1 MFVFA
6 SIKNKLLISKAPMP
20 GIIWQ
25 KLFLILKFKQMKK
38 LNVSQME
45 NVQGSGLSPKCL
57 ASMGLSGVAGGMIAG
72 PWGYAIGAAGAYF
85 WNPDC

>member
-1 MFVFA
+1 MRA
-6 SIKNKLLISKAPMP
+6 DQQKPMP
-20 GIIWQ
+20 RFIWQ
-25 KLFLILKFKQMKK
+25 KLIYNLKFKKMKK

-45 NVQGSGLSPKCL
+45 NLQGKGLSPKCL

-72 PWGYAIGAAGAYF
+72 PWGYAIGVASAYI